1 MKMRRF
7 LLMAGLMAATVAT
20 AAMPADEYARLKAKT
35 DVFLDSV
42 QQHPDWLLS
51 RLQMYWST
59 HATEVYLNS
68 ESFSHVGGERAPYP
82 TVKFTG
88 TRGTTT
94 SYDRPAIAD
103 IVPYDDDEQGNVTFI
118 NRKERTMEKAHP
130 SKTGTNIG
138 ALNRQ
143 ILSIARDAA
152 RLYGENGDERY
163 AGMAFGVFDTFL
175 KGIYYRNVPKDLN
188 HGHQETLTGMVSFE
202 VIHEDI
208 INELTETYKLLNAYK
223 PLQQNRQIYDGAL
236 KKWAENII
244 ANGVPH
250 NNWDLIQ
257 AAFIM
262 RIALVLQDDNS
273 YADGKGRQYYL
284 DYIVNK
290 SSVRQWS
297 MKRLADFGFDPQTYI
312 WCESPGYSTMVVKEF
327 VIFANMLDKEAGIDI
342 FKQIPAIT
350 EAVFAQPQYLFPN
363 RMICGFG
370 DTHPAYLQTQTV
382 ELLRDYAQRHANQS
396 LVERCDS
403 LLAAISPDAPEALVN
418 RYVSPTFHAPSVSWL
433 VQRTGMNRER
443 DLMISLNG
451 SLGNHQHANG
461 ISMELYGKGY
471 VLGPDAGI
479 GRALYGGLDYSEYY
493 SQFLAHNT
501 VCVDGVSSY
510 PVMMSQHAFDVQ
522 FLSSNSQG
530 SVSQVYFL
538 EPETQS
544 DQLRTNGIVATPQGG
559 YYIDIFR
566 SRRQDGRDKF
576 HDYFYHNMGQAMTLT
591 AANGNSLNLQPT
603 DELAFAGGHLYAYS
617 YIYNKVSAT
626 TDSDVKAIYSIS
638 WPDGRRV
645 DMNMWMRGE
654 KDREVF
660 QASSPVNLEY
670 ERLGSYYPY
679 KVDEQPV
686 LTFIARQHGSAW
698 SHPFVAV
705 YEPSASNAPSEIES
719 VSFFTPTGQDAVGI
733 KVVLKNGRTDYIF
746 SAPKQTKMKYGKM
759 SVNAR
764 YAVVSDGKTIV
775 SE

>member
-1 MKMRRF
+1 MLKRRF
-7 LLMAGLMAATVAT
+7 LIIAWLIAVSTVAS
-20 AAMPADEYARLKAKT
+20 AMPTDEYERLKAKT
-35 DVFLDSV
+35 DVYLDSV
-42 QQHPDWLLS
+42 QQCPDWLLS

-59 HATEVYLNS
+59 HATDIFLNS

-88 TRGTTT
+88 TRGMDTQ
-94 SYDRPAIAD
+94 YDRPAIAD
-103 IVPYDDDEQGNVTFI
+103 IVPYDDDEQGNVTFV

-130 SKTGTNIG
+130 SKTGTNIA

-143 ILSIARDAA
+143 IVSIARDAA
-152 RLYGENGDERY
+152 RLYAENGEEPY
-163 AGMAFGVFDTFL
+163 ASMALGVFDTFL
-175 KGIYYRNVPKDLN
+175 KGIYYRNIPKDLN
-188 HGHQETLTGMVSFE
+188 HGHQETLTGMTTFE

-208 INELTETYKLLNAYK
+208 INELTEIYKLLNAYE
-223 PLQQNRQIYDGAL
+223 PLQKNRGIYDGAL

-262 RIALVLQDDNS
+262 RIALVLQEDNS

-284 DYIVNK
+284 DYVVNK
-290 SSVRQWS
+290 SSIRQWS
-297 MKRLADFGFDPQTYI
+297 MKKLADFGFDPQTYV

-327 VIFANMLDKEAGIDI
+327 VTFANMMDQEADIDL
-342 FKQIPAIT
+342 FEQIPAIAK
-350 EAVFAQPQYLFPN
+350 AVFAQPQYLFPN

-370 DTHPAYLQTQTV
+370 DTHPGYLQAQTV
-382 ELLRDYAQRHANQS
+382 ELLREYAQRHAKQT
-396 LVERCDS
+396 LVDQCDS
-403 LLAAISPDAPEALVN
+403 LLAAIRPDAPEALVK
-418 RYVSPTFHAPSVSWL
+418 RYVTPTFHAPSVSWL
-433 VQRTGMNRER
+433 VQRTGMNPEH

-479 GRALYGGLDYSEYY
+479 GRSLYSGLDYSEYY
-493 SQFLAHNT
+493 SQYPAHNT

-522 FLSSNSQG
+522 LLSSNQHA
-530 SVSQVYFL
+530 SVSQVHFV
-538 EPETQS
+538 EPETQAH
-544 DQLRTNGIVATPQGG
+544 QLRTNGIVTTPQGG
-559 YYIDIFR
+559 YYVDIFR
-566 SRRQDGRDKF
+566 SRRQNRRDKF
-576 HDYFYHNMGQAMTLT
+576 HDYFYHNMGQHMTLT
-591 AANGNSLNLQPT
+591 TSNGNTLNLQPT
-603 DELAFAGGHLYAYS
+603 DQLAFAGGHLYAYS
-617 YIYNKVSAT
+617 YIYNKVSAS
-626 TDSDVKAIYSIS
+626 TDSDVKAIYTIN
-638 WPDGRRV
+638 WPDGRQV
-645 DMNMWMRGE
+645 DMTMWMQGQP
-654 KDREVF
+654 DREVF
-660 QASSPVNLEY
+660 QALSPANLEY

-686 LTFIARQHGSAW
+686 LTYIARQHGDAW
-698 SHPFVAV
+698 SHPFVAIF
-705 YEPSASNAPSEIES
+705 EPSASNAPSEIEN

-733 KVVLKNGRTDYIF
+733 KVELKNGRTDYIF

-764 YAVVSDGKTIV
+764 YTVVSNGKAII